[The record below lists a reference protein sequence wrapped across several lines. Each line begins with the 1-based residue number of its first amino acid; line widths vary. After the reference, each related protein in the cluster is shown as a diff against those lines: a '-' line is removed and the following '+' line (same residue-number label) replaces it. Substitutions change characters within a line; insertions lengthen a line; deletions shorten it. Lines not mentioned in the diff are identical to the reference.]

1 MVARENQHIIGV
13 VAVDEVH
20 VLVNGVRRVL
30 VPVGTS
36 GRLIRRQQHA
46 YAAVQ
51 AVQVPWLSV
60 AYVFVEHKRLI
71 LCQDTD
77 CVDAGI
83 NAVGEREINDAV
95 LAAERNGGL
104 CQLFGEGVQP

>member
-1 MVARENQHIIGV
+1 MVARQDEHVLGV
-13 VAVDEVH
+13 VAFNEVD
-20 VLVNGVRRVL
+20 VLVNGVGSAL

-36 GRLIRRQQHA
+36 GRLIRRQHM

-60 AYVFVEHKRLI
+60 ADVLVEQQRLV
-71 LCQDTD
+71 LRQDTD

-83 NAVGEREINDAV
+83 DAVGEREINDAV